1 MKWISVFVISTLLF
15 INTAFSVYKPKV
27 IYGEDNRVDLYEI
40 QNQAVLVAAR
50 STAAVFSTR
59 SLKNQGTFFEVL
71 GKSFAEERNM
81 CATEAF
87 VDQPASAFCS
97 AFLVG
102 QDLVATAGHCVKVSD
117 CATTAFA
124 FDYALLSSN
133 NPEEARNLN
142 SENVYFCDRIIKR
155 EYTTTIDYA
164 LIQLDRPVTGRD
176 PLKMSQNYPVVGTEL
191 TVIGNPSGIPTK
203 VADGAQV
210 RRTQTGYFVANLD
223 TYGGNSGSAVFNSE
237 TLEVMGILVRGE
249 RDYKYDYQNSCNV
262 SNICDQNSCRG
273 EDVTHISY
281 VQDAIVQNVPY
292 AVTYLE

>member
-27 IYGEDNRVDLYEI
+27 IYGEDNRVDLYQI
-40 QNQAVLVAAR
+40 QNQAVLDAAR

-59 SLKNQGTFFEVL
+59 DLKSQGAFFEVL
-71 GKSFAEERNM
+71 GGNFMQERNM
-81 CATEAF
+81 CESEAF
-87 VDQPASAFCS
+87 ADQPAGAFCS

-102 QDLVATAGHCVKVSD
+102 QDLVATAGHCVRITD

-124 FDYALLSSN
+124 FDYALLTSN
-133 NPEEARNLN
+133 DPTQAKNLN
-142 SENVYFCDRIIKR
+142 ADNVYFCDRVVQR
-155 EYTTTIDYA
+155 EYSTTIDYA
-164 LIQLDRPVTGRD
+164 LIKLDRPVTGRD
-176 PLKMSQNYPVVGTEL
+176 PLKLAQNYPVVGTEV

-203 VADGAQV
+203 VADGANI
-210 RRTQTGYFVANLD
+210 RRTQTGYFVTNLD
-223 TYGGNSGSAVFNSE
+223 TYGGNSGSAVFNTQ

-249 RDYKYDYQNSCNV
+249 RDYTYDEQNECNV
-262 SNICDQNSCRG
+262 SNICNSDSCRG

-281 VQDAIVQNVPY
+281 IQEAIVQNVPF